1 MSGWSRYQTSSP
13 ARPTLWPPSFE
24 PGIGERARRLG
35 ISFAVAKAQVEASR
49 QRGLRKGRQARRVRR
64 MRDEI

>member
-1 MSGWSRYQTSSP
+1 MGWTRYKTSAP

-35 ISFAVAKAQVEASR
+35 ISFAVAQAQVEASR
-49 QRGLRKGRQARRVRR
+49 RRGLRKGRQAKRLRR
-64 MRDEI
+64 MLDATA